1 MLEQAQSRPT
11 RRSGGLSGLAFSF
24 SSRRMQQISVPV
36 SIKCFLTVETDYT
49 DQSWISLLMVF
60 LLLIPIKPVI
70 FMKTEK
76 SNYFTTSVM
85 FLA

>member
-1 MLEQAQSRPT
+1 
-11 RRSGGLSGLAFSF
+11 
-24 SSRRMQQISVPV
+24 MQQISVPV
-36 SIKCFLTVETDYT
+36 SIKCFLTVETAGYDYT

-60 LLLIPIKPVI
+60 LLLIPIKLVI

>member
-1 MLEQAQSRPT
+1 M
-11 RRSGGLSGLAFSF
+11 
-24 SSRRMQQISVPV
+24 
-36 SIKCFLTVETDYT
+36 ETDYT

-85 FLA
+85 FLAWAIAVGCQLHWKNKAGISDDIWDMFLCCVGHLQPDVEDDKW